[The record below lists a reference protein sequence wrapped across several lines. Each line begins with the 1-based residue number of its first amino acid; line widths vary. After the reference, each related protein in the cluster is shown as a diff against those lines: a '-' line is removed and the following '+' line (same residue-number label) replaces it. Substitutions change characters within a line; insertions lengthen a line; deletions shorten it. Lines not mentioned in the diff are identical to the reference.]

1 MIKGA
6 GAVESMT
13 VSGTGTVSFPIT
25 AAARW
30 FPQEESI
37 KTDNNT
43 VFLKTDKNPM
53 D

>member
-1 MIKGA
+1 MTKGA
-6 GAVESMT
+6 GATESTM
-13 VSGTGTVSFPIT
+13 VSGTEAVSLPIM
-25 AAARW
+25 AVARW